1 MINREGLILNTTERK
16 LLWGIY
22 QSLQEIKDLLGG
34 SATREQTQNSEVVTP
49 LENLK
54 RNEIMALVKALPDE
68 ARPEGWTRFT
78 NIELINLLKREGV

>member
-22 QSLQEIKDLLGG
+22 QSLQEIKDLLGE
-34 SATREQTQNSEVVTP
+34 SATREQTQSSEVVAP

-54 RNEIMALVKALPDE
+54 RNEIMALVKSLPDE
-68 ARPEGWTRFT
+68 AKPEGWTRFT
-78 NIELINLLKREGV
+78 NVELINLLKREGV